1 MSDVLV
7 GLALVVIIGIV
18 VACFVYLHR
27 TAGSAP
33 HRRDERVESTPVS
46 DHPGLAEVTVQGPD
60 FSIEPHGFLD
70 LSQTAEL
77 FRKLPWSD
85 YYEEFERQESSGGE
99 GCPPNLSA
107 VVADGKRQRLL
118 QVVCQGA
125 DHFWLSVD
133 SARTRH
139 ELDGLNSREVE
150 EVLREHFASGGPG
163 VDRAVKALR
172 SS

>member
-7 GLALVVIIGIV
+7 GLAFAVITGIV
-18 VACFVYLHR
+18 VACFVYLRR
-27 TAGSAP
+27 TTGSAP
-33 HRRDERVESTPVS
+33 HRRGERVESTPVS
-46 DHPGLAEVTVQGPD
+46 DHPGLAEVSVQGPD

-77 FRKLPWSD
+77 FRKLPWGE
-85 YYEEFERQESSGGE
+85 YYEELERRESSGIE
-99 GCPPNLSA
+99 GCPPNLS
-107 VVADGKRQRLL
+107 VVVSDGKRLF

-139 ELDGLNSREVE
+139 ELDGLGRREVE
-150 EVLREHFASGGPG
+150 DVLEKHFAPGGAD
-163 VDRAVKALR
+163 VDRAVGALQ